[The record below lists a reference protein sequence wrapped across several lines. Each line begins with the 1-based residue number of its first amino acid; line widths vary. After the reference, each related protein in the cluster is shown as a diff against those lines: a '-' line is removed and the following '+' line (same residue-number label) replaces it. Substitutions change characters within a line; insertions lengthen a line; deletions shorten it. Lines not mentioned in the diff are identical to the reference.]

1 MKNKQYKDL
10 NELIKASDMVN
21 ELNRIADEKKELIK
35 ELTEKED
42 KLKEDLKKYFEKYFN
57 GETIY
62 VYGDE
67 RSYYMYLRNTT
78 SLDNKSLEAFLKE
91 HGKTLSDFQ
100 SNKTSKVMSNQ
111 LNDKLNES
119 IITEQSNIINT
130 GRADKL
136 TEVVEESLQLVKQ
149 AKTRRI

>member
-1 MKNKQYKDL
+1 
-10 NELIKASDMVN
+10 MVN

-42 KLKEDLKKYFEKYFN
+42 KLKEDLKKYFEKYFE

-78 SLDNKSLEAFLKE
+78 SLDNKSLEAFLNE

-100 SNKTSKVMSNQ
+100 TNKTSKVMSNQ
-111 LNDKLNES
+111 LNDKIDKS

-136 TEVVEESLQLVKQ
+136 TEVIE
-149 AKTRRI
+149 

>member
-21 ELNRIADEKKELIK
+21 ELNRIANKKKELVK

-42 KLKEDLKKYFEKYFN
+42 KLKEDLKKYFEKYFE

-100 SNKTSKVMSNQ
+100 TNKTSKVMSNQ
-111 LNDKLNES
+111 LNDKIDKS

-130 GRADKL
+130 SRKELVKELTEKEDKL
-136 TEVVEESLQLVKQ
+136 EEDLEEVLW
-149 AKTRRI
+149 